1 MNSFNF
7 FYKKFK
13 KNIVIHNGFKIDNN
27 NHDSTFEDIFCLGM
41 AARYDNFKDHKT
53 FINALEICNKK
64 KYQIFIVLSWERNK
78 LS

>member
-1 MNSFNF
+1 MVS
-7 FYKKFK
+7 KLIIIIMIQRLK
-13 KNIVIHNGFKIDNN
+13 
-27 NHDSTFEDIFCLGM
+27 TFFCLGM

-64 KYQIFIVLSWERNK
+64 YQIFIVTSWERNK